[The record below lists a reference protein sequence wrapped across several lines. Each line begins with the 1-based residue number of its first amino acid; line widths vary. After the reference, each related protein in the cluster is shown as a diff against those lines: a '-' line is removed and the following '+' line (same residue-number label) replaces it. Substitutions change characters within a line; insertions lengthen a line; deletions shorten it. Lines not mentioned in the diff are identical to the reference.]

1 MVPLM
6 SDDPEVDFA
15 DLQETLEEVIKE
27 MQSQMGR
34 FPTQDEVV
42 GFVWGSDSE
51 KTDILEGRFKSG
63 S

>member
-1 MVPLM
+1 MNDEAE
-6 SDDPEVDFA
+6 DDFS
-15 DLQETLEEVIKE
+15 DLQESLEEVIKE
-27 MQSQMGR
+27 MYSQMGR

>member
-1 MVPLM
+1 M
-6 SDDPEVDFA
+6 SNEIEESNERSFEE
-15 DLQETLEEVIKE
+15 LQKDLEEVINE
-27 MQSQMGR
+27 MHSQMGR

-51 KTDILEGRFKSG
+51 KTDLLEGRFKSG